1 MCPAGQ
7 RPTLPCGS
15 SIFPKSLLTF
25 TECIS
30 SKTVSKEKGYGQAL
44 KVRLQ
49 TNNSKP
55 TTAAKVHNGTYLSTA
70 SLSVPKARE
79 EKVNTALKQKNTP
92 LMMQLNSSYSKDVHE
107 KLLSIL
113 TATAII
119 LTLVVMFIA
128 VIVTCIF
135 WKIKCCPNC
144 SQSQE
149 STILSGK
156 NYNELFQC
164 KGRNILSYP

>member
-1 MCPAGQ
+1 M
-7 RPTLPCGS
+7 
-15 SIFPKSLLTF
+15 F

-30 SKTVSKEKGYGQAL
+30 SKTVSEKNGYGKAL

-49 TNNSKP
+49 TNNLKP
-55 TTAAKVHNGTYLSTA
+55 TTAAKVHNGTYHSTA

-79 EKVNTALKQKNTP
+79 EKVNTALEQKNTQ
-92 LMMQLNSSYSKDVHE
+92 LTTQLNSSYSKDVE

-119 LTLVVMFIA
+119 LTLVVAFIA
-128 VIVTCIF
+128 VIVTGIF
-135 WKIKCCPNC
+135 CKTKCCPKC
-144 SQSQE
+144 CRSQE
-149 STILSGK
+149 TAILSGK

-164 KGRNILSYP
+164 KGRNIFSYP